1 MGFQDLP
8 TLQQLAIQGLA
19 SNEDTAVSA
28 LKDLPKV
35 FFPLLFKNAFIKRH
49 VKLVKHM
56 VANWPYPNL
65 YIGPLMDYYHVDT
78 FQAVLDAVDWL
89 SSQKVR
95 PKRCRLKELN
105 LVDVNCDFLEIW
117 TPTRDLLRVPPTQ
130 SEEKE
135 EEDHT
140 TEMVQPISVHADY
153 VFLYPILKQDH
164 EHFFRW
170 VRQRLDIM
178 PFASYKLVPKKKKLR
193 QDKMQEPLG

>member
-1 MGFQDLP
+1 MSFQDIP

-19 SNEDTAVSA
+19 SNEDAAVSA

-78 FQAVLDAVDWL
+78 FQAVLDGVDWL

-130 SEEKE
+130 SEEEE

-153 VFLYPILKQDH
+153 VFLYPILK
-164 EHFFRW
+164 
-170 VRQRLDIM
+170 
-178 PFASYKLVPKKKKLR
+178 
-193 QDKMQEPLG
+193 